1 MQIPILP
8 SDVIREKMN
17 PPTQHLIHFI
27 ETSPTHPVLNE
38 LPFILIEIYKIAI
51 DMYTLSKELFWY
63 FDSDVRVKYLLPVPD
78 KFKPTTDYTSKR
90 ALLDDINWKLVAMYL
105 VDKFKFDETINFSRS
120 LMSYHYPKYIK
131 DPVILDSGRYTITNV
146 SKKGGHN
153 DYLIE
158 LRIPDKYI

>member
-63 FDSDVRVKYLLPVPD
+63 FDSDVRLNIYYL
-78 KFKPTTDYTSKR
+78 
-90 ALLDDINWKLVAMYL
+90 
-105 VDKFKFDETINFSRS
+105 
-120 LMSYHYPKYIK
+120 
-131 DPVILDSGRYTITNV
+131 
-146 SKKGGHN
+146 
-153 DYLIE
+153 YLINSNLQEIIRQNE
-158 LRIPDKYI
+158 LY